1 MRVLAGQ
8 IALET
13 KLFFRRKDELFWNL
27 ALPMFFMVLYGFLYG
42 DTKWAEFEIRAIDY
56 MFPGIVVMALMV
68 NGIMVNA
75 TGFVEERGK
84 GIYRRLSLTPL
95 KRQTIIGAQIIHR
108 YIVSLLQ
115 TLLLL
120 AVGVFGFNVNI
131 VGNYFFFW
139 LVLTFGSLCFLS
151 IGFALATL
159 IRSTRSAT
167 PICLIVFFMLLF
179 LGGIFFP
186 LNTMPDFL
194 AIISKVLPS
203 TNLNDALRL
212 ILIEGTGLGAAW
224 LELLIVGAWFIVS
237 LGLSIKFFR
246 WE

>member
-1 MRVLAGQ
+1 MRALTGQ

>member
-1 MRVLAGQ
+1 VKVLTSQ
-8 IALET
+8 IALEA

-27 ALPMFFMVLYGFLYG
+27 AFPMFFMVLYGFIYG
-42 DTKWAEFEIRAIDY
+42 NTMWGEIRAVDY
-56 MFPGIVVMALMV
+56 MFPGLLVMALMV
-68 NGIMVNA
+68 NGIMVTA
-75 TGFVEERGK
+75 TVFVEERGK

-108 YIVSLLQ
+108 YIVTLIQ
-115 TLLLL
+115 TILLL
-120 AVGVFGFNVNI
+120 AVGVFGFKVNI

-139 LVLTFGSLCFLS
+139 LILTFGSLCFLS

-159 IRSTRSAT
+159 IKSTRSAT
-167 PICLIVFFMLLF
+167 PICMIVFFMMLF

-186 LNTMPDFL
+186 LNIMPDFL
-194 AIISKVLPS
+194 SVIAKVLPS
-203 TNLNDALRL
+203 THLNDALRL
-212 ILIEGTGLGAAW
+212 VVIEGASIGSVW